1 MRLSNRNGLPRY
13 SFIYS
18 LAGIIFILGIIAYVL
33 EINNFDV
40 LGDKAWILL
49 LIPALMFFFL
59 YLLGKPIFEYDSDGE
74 ALNFRNSHILFIFSK
89 RNAKDEF
96 PKYKLIKF
104 NVVNALIFKKL
115 YIYISSKKNPVLI
128 LKYDISYLSNK
139 QIKDLKFSLNKV
151 TKANRENSR
160 EQNTATD

>member
-33 EINNFDV
+33 EINKFDV

-59 YLLGKPIFEYDSDGE
+59 YLLGKPIF
-74 ALNFRNSHILFIFSK
+74 RI
-89 RNAKDEF
+89 
-96 PKYKLIKF
+96 
-104 NVVNALIFKKL
+104 
-115 YIYISSKKNPVLI
+115 
-128 LKYDISYLSNK
+128 
-139 QIKDLKFSLNKV
+139 
-151 TKANRENSR
+151 
-160 EQNTATD
+160 